1 MNISHE
7 EFIMILKE
15 KDRYVRMKY
24 NLISENRDEKQG
36 NIKLNNIEKIFSFFL
51 LYTKMLEI
59 TRKNCYKCDLETN
72 IDNNSQYFWI
82 NLRDFEVERESKWLN
97 MFNKHGNKSTL
108 KYRREL
114 TPNIKFQ
121 ADRIFVKNDL
131 FEQVIKSY
139 KATNIEFLM
148 LKKILAYVFIKK
160 ITMKKKS

>member
-1 MNISHE
+1 
-7 EFIMILKE
+7 MILKE

-59 TRKNCYKCDLETN
+59 ARKNCYKCDLETN

-108 KYRREL
+108 KYRREF
-114 TPNIKFQ
+114 TPNIKF
-121 ADRIFVKNDL
+121 
-131 FEQVIKSY
+131 
-139 KATNIEFLM
+139 
-148 LKKILAYVFIKK
+148 
-160 ITMKKKS
+160 